1 MAPKKNRAPVECK
14 NKVKYIY
21 VKTKD
26 RLGKKKKKKRDDEGL
41 RCGCWAGKERQF
53 DAQGLIEYA
62 AKCL

>member
-26 RLGKKKKKKRDDEGL
+26 RLGKKKKKKKKRDDEGL
-41 RCGCWAGKERQF
+41 EVRMLGGKGE
-53 DAQGLIEYA
+53 AV
-62 AKCL
+62 